1 MPPLRRR
8 RGGARVIWHV
18 RYQVR
23 PRVQPLLVVETG
35 NGRCGHFSGLPLPR
49 DVDVFARDCARSG
62 ELRRKHDLTNL
73 NLTRSGIHHR
83 TVLRGAYF
91 LFNMWN
97 LGFRR
102 FHPLVVTR
110 DRDGVALPRLG
121 RLFAPGGD
129 ALLEE
134 AVVGAARVPRL
145 GQKGQIPPRSEN

>member
-1 MPPLRRR
+1 M
-8 RGGARVIWHV
+8 GGAVASAAF
-18 RYQVR
+18 
-23 PRVQPLLVVETG
+23 LFLEMSMSSLVTVLAAE
-35 NGRCGHFSGLPLPR
+35 NF
-49 DVDVFARDCARSG
+49 
-62 ELRRKHDLTNL
+62 EENMILTNL

-83 TVLRGAYF
+83 TVLRGAYY